1 MPKTTSPAPNS
12 SGLHKLLIRWPIP
25 IAWLV
30 FGVSLL
36 GTTSIWLGMRGSEH
50 RSAQRHFYGQTILI
64 TRSFRHVL
72 GDYRQALRAAAI
84 RAGSTRPTQDAW
96 QAYDRSLGLDGSLP
110 GLETLAFAQVGAPGQ
125 IVVSAIFPYNG
136 DNARLLGQPLR
147 DAGMLPREAAPDA
160 LLMLPPTP
168 DAGGATN
175 RPIMRLAM
183 PVYPAGAA
191 SLAGP
196 AARPV
201 VGGYVYA
208 VIRLDALLAAA
219 APDLLRDIDLTV
231 QDVTSSPPVTLFDS
245 RQGSRDSLE
254 DQATS
259 LSRNEKIAIDG
270 RSLLLIYTANGNFDA
285 TQGIGWARSVLI
297 GGVALSLL
305 LLWSLLSLARMRIDV
320 GLTAQRMSAD
330 LRQNESRLYGII
342 QSAMEA
348 VITVD
353 EQQNIVIFNP
363 MAERIFQCSAMEAIG
378 TPLNRF
384 IPERFRG
391 FHERHIE
398 NFGKTGVSERQMG
411 PGRPLWGLRA
421 NGDEFPVEASISQN
435 HDAQGKLYTVLLRDI
450 TDRQQAEQALQASR
464 NELARLSARIQ
475 SIREE
480 EKMHIARE
488 LHDDLGQRLTA
499 LKMDLSMLDVMLPPD
514 AKALRERTAAMHEL
528 IAATV
533 SEVRRI
539 AADLRPV
546 MLDDLGLIPA
556 LEWLANDFA
565 TRYGIKTELRV
576 HDDPT
581 DLDEDTATALFRIVQ
596 EALTNV
602 ARHAKASLVTI
613 AVSCDARAWHVRV
626 QDNGRGAGTDQLSKP
641 KSFGLIGIRERARM
655 LGGEMHV
662 YSVPGEGFRLEIILP
677 RAGEGNTRVSTGAP
691 Q

>member
-1 MPKTTSPAPNS
+1 MPRTTSPAPNS
-12 SGLHKLLIRWPIP
+12 SGLHKILIRWPIP

-36 GTTSIWLGMRGSEH
+36 GTASIWLGMRTSDQ
-50 RSAQRHFYGQTILI
+50 RSAQRHFYGQTVLI
-64 TRSFRHVL
+64 SRSLRHLLV
-72 GDYRQALRAAAI
+72 DYQQTLRAAAI
-84 RAGSTRPTQDAW
+84 RAGTTRPTQDAW

-110 GLETLAFAQVGAPGQ
+110 GLETLAFVQAEPPSQA
-125 IVVSAIFPYNG
+125 VVSAVFPYNG

-147 DAGMLPREAAPDA
+147 DAAVLPREATPGVM
-160 LLMLPPTP
+160 LMLPPSP
-168 DAGGATN
+168 DTGGQTS

-183 PVYPAGAA
+183 PVYPAGSA
-191 SLAGP
+191 SLLGSP
-196 AARPV
+196 ARQPAS
-201 VGGYVYA
+201 GYVYA
-208 VIRLDALLAAA
+208 VIRLDALLTAA

-231 QDVTSSPPVTLFDS
+231 QDVTASPPVTLFDS
-245 RQGSRDSLE
+245 RQGSRDGLE
-254 DQATS
+254 DQADA
-259 LSRNEKIAIDG
+259 LSRSEKVAVDG
-270 RSLLLIYTANGNFDA
+270 RSLLLIYTTNGNFDVM
-285 TQGIGWARSVLI
+285 QGIGWARSVLI

-353 EQQNIVIFNP
+353 EHHNIVIFNP

-421 NGDEFPVEASISQN
+421 NGEEFPVEASISQN
-435 HDAQGKLYTVLLRDI
+435 RDAQGKLYTVLLRDI

-514 AKALRERTAAMHEL
+514 AKTLRERTAAMHEL

-546 MLDDLGLIPA
+546 MLDDLGLTPA
-556 LEWLANDFA
+556 LEWLANDFSN
-565 TRYGIKTELRV
+565 RYGIQTELRV
-576 HDDPT
+576 HDDPA
-581 DLDEDTATALFRIVQ
+581 DLDENTATALFRIVQ

-613 AVSCDARAWHVRV
+613 TVRCDARAWRVRV

-662 YSVPGEGFRLEIILP
+662 YSAPGEGFRLDIILP
-677 RAGEGNTRVSTGAP
+677 QAAVDAARASSEAR

>member
-1 MPKTTSPAPNS
+1 M
-12 SGLHKLLIRWPIP
+12 HKILIRWPIP

-36 GTTSIWLGMRGSEH
+36 GTTSVWLGMRTSDQ
-50 RSAQRHFYGQTILI
+50 RSAQRHFYGETVLI
-64 TRSFRHVL
+64 SRSFRHL
-72 GDYRQALRAAAI
+72 LNDYQQALRAAAI
-84 RAGSTRPTQDAW
+84 RAGTTQPTQDAW

-110 GLETLAFAQVGAPGQ
+110 GLETLAFAQIGSPGQ
-125 IVVSAIFPYNG
+125 MVVSAVFPYNG
-136 DNARLLGQPLR
+136 DNARLLDQPLR
-147 DAGMLPREAAPDA
+147 DAAALPREATPGAMV
-160 LLMLPPTP
+160 MLPPTP
-168 DAGGATN
+168 DTGGATN
-175 RPIMRLAM
+175 RPVIRLAM
-183 PVYPAGAA
+183 PVYPSGSASLTGSPARQAA
-191 SLAGP
+191 S
-196 AARPV
+196 
-201 VGGYVYA
+201 GYVYA
-208 VIRLDALLAAA
+208 VIRLDALLAAT

-231 QDVTSSPPVTLFDS
+231 RDVTALPPATLFDS
-245 RQGSRDSLE
+245 RQGSRDGLE
-254 DQATS
+254 DQTTS
-259 LSRNEKIAIDG
+259 LSRNEKIAVDG
-270 RSLLLIYTANGNFDA
+270 RSLLLIYTANGNFDVME
-285 TQGIGWARSVLI
+285 GIGWARSVLI

-305 LLWSLLSLARMRIDV
+305 LLWSLLSLARTRIDV
-320 GLTAQRMSAD
+320 DLTAQRMAAN
-330 LRQNESRLYGII
+330 LHQNESRLYGII

-363 MAERIFQCSAMEAIG
+363 MAERIFLCSAMEAIG

-384 IPERFRG
+384 IPERFRNI
-391 FHERHIE
+391 HERHIE

-421 NGDEFPVEASISQN
+421 NGEEFPVEASISQN
-435 HDAQGKLYTVLLRDI
+435 RDGQSKLYTVLLRDI
-450 TDRQQAEQALQASR
+450 TDRQQAEQALQDSR

-514 AKALRERTAAMHEL
+514 AKTLRERTAAMHEL

-546 MLDDLGLIPA
+546 MLDDLGLTPA
-556 LEWLANDFA
+556 LEWLANDFSK
-565 TRYGIKTELRV
+565 RYGIQTELRV
-576 HDDPT
+576 HDDPA
-581 DLDEDTATALFRIVQ
+581 DLDENTATALFRIVQ

-613 AVSCDARAWHVRV
+613 TVSCDAQAWRVRV
-626 QDNGRGAGTDQLSKP
+626 QDNGRGAGADQLSKP

-662 YSVPGEGFRLEIILP
+662 YSAPGEGFRLDIILP
-677 RAGEGNTRVSTGAP
+677 KAAIDAARASSEAP